1 MRLIGAMLL
10 EQNDEWAVSRA
21 RCMSL
26 ESSPSSAMIH
36 RPRAAYLW
44 PDGRPEPA
52 SCSGHDRRTFTI
64 SWDAIVRP
72 TQASRPSPT
81 LSPIWPNAA
90 SETPA
95 TASKGA
101 GTFTATYDTATKML
115 TWKGEYKD
123 LSGDAKAAHFHG
135 PAPVGK
141 AAAPVIPIDASKS
154 PFQGSATLT
163 DAQAAD
169 LGAGMWYV
177 NIHTAANP
185 GGEIRGQIVKGK

>member
-1 MRLIGAMLL
+1 MFTNFTRRVFCLGAAGFLL
-10 EQNDEWAVSRA
+10 
-21 RCMSL
+21 
-26 ESSPSSAMIH
+26 SSVPAF
-36 RPRAAYLW
+36 ADTVAYMADL
-44 PDGRPEPA
+44 
-52 SCSGHDRRTFTI
+52 
-64 SWDAIVRP
+64 
-72 TQASRPSPT
+72 
-81 LSPIWPNAA
+81 NAA

-95 TASKGA
+95 TASKGT
-101 GTFTATYDTATKML
+101 GSLTAAYDTATKML

-154 PFQGSATLT
+154 PFQGSTTLT

-169 LGAGMWYV
+169 LAAGMWYV

-185 GGEIRGQIVKGK
+185 GGEIRGQVVKGK